1 MADVGKETW
10 PHKILHQSPL
20 GNQGGQLAKIGSPAN
35 CQLKWCVSEH
45 TWSKADTEYALNCN
59 LAQHR
64 PIKSQS
70 FQLIT
75 RLKMHSMN
83 TTVTD
88 GQTDGIAVAS
98 TALAM

>member
-1 MADVGKETW
+1 MQSSNCNFYRNERTIFPMADVGKETW

-59 LAQHR
+59 LA
-64 PIKSQS
+64 
-70 FQLIT
+70 
-75 RLKMHSMN
+75 
-83 TTVTD
+83 
-88 GQTDGIAVAS
+88 
-98 TALAM
+98 